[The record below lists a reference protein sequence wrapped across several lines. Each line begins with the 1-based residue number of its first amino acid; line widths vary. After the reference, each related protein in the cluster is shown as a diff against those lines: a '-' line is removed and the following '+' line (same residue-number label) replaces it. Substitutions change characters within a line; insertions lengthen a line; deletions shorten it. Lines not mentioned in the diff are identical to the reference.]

1 MQPHGLH
8 LPVRPVKGYS
18 LTLDMSG
25 LDTRPGLPVVDGSRH
40 TIATPMGDRLRIA
53 GTAEFAGLDPALRE
67 ERVDN
72 LRQLLK
78 DLYPDIAPQLLA
90 GEQAVEH
97 LARTSP
103 DTGLRCLTD
112 APVRARAEASGFDLA
127 PVRADH
133 VLLGRMAAFNL
144 ACLERVVAD
153 LTEGARLLVAN
164 ADRIHP
170 DPAGNPIP
178 ETGAWLAAIKAC
190 LPDVAYEC
198 FGKPSTHLPAEALRR
213 SGAMAEDAVF
223 IGDNPETDGLAADRL
238 GMDFIEIKRFP
249 GPANLAATQT
259 PDPAELARC

>member
-1 MQPHGLH
+1 MPSHTTLPGLDAET
-8 LPVRPVKGYS
+8 VKGYKAV
-18 LTLDMSG
+18 LCDLDG
-25 LDTRPGLPVVDGSRH
+25 CLIAGGRALPGA
-40 TIATPMGDRLRIA
+40 ATFVRALADRLWIVSNNSSD
-53 GTAEFAGLDPALRE
+53 TARTLAARLVPLGI
-67 ERVDN
+67 
-72 LRQLLK
+72 
-78 DLYPDIAPQLLA
+78 DIAEARVLLA